1 MGQPENTEHQMEI
14 RRIGLTPAKLRGSGG
29 ISLAADIG
37 GNPDNPAVIF
47 MHGGG
52 QTRASWGDAANT
64 LVHSGYYVISL
75 DLRGHGDSGWPA
87 AGGGYALDDFIGDL
101 LEVTST
107 LTEPPTLVGASLGG
121 VTALAAIGESRT
133 PVANALV
140 LVDVVPRIDPD
151 GAAHIGR
158 FMSSNKNGFST
169 VEEAAD
175 AVAAYLPHR
184 PRPKDVSGLQKNLRT
199 GTDGRLYWHWDPN
212 FLARANDK
220 PLADYGR
227 LMAAAR
233 NVRVPTLLVRG
244 ASSEIVTNEAAR
256 EFLDCLPTAEFV
268 EIAGARHMV
277 AGDKNN
283 AFNAAVF
290 DFLDRRVHGI
300 DSFRSA

>member
-1 MGQPENTEHQMEI
+1 MEI
-14 RRIGLTPAKLRGSGG
+14 RKIGLAPGKLRGSGG

-75 DLRGHGDSGWPA
+75 DLRGHGDSGWAA

-101 LEVTST
+101 LEVTAT
-107 LTEPPTLVGASLGG
+107 LPELPTLVGASLGG

-133 PVANALV
+133 QVANALV
-140 LVDVVPRIDPD
+140 LVDVVPRIDPE

-158 FMSSNKNGFST
+158 FMSSNKTGFST

-175 AVAAYLPHR
+175 AVSAYLPHR

-199 GTDGRLYWHWDPN
+199 GADGRLYWHWDPN
-212 FLARANDK
+212 FLDRANDK
-220 PLADYGR
+220 PLADYER

-244 ASSEIVTNEAAR
+244 SSSEIVTNEAAR

-283 AFNAAVF
+283 AFNTAVF
-290 DFLDRRVHGI
+290 DFLDRRVHGMV
-300 DSFRSA
+300 SSRSA

>member
-1 MGQPENTEHQMEI
+1 MEI
-14 RRIGLTPAKLRGSGG
+14 RRIALEPKKLRGHGG
-29 ISLAADIG
+29 ISLAADVG

-75 DLRGHGDSGWPA
+75 DLRGHGDSGWPD
-87 AGGGYALDDFIGDL
+87 AGGYDLDDFIGDL

-107 LTEPPTLVGASLGG
+107 LNEPPTLVGASLGG

-133 PVANALV
+133 RVANALV
-140 LVDVVPRIDPD
+140 LVDVVPRIDPE
-151 GAAHIGR
+151 GAARIGS
-158 FMSSNKNGFST
+158 FMASNRHGFSS

-175 AVAAYLPHR
+175 AVSAYLPHR

-199 GTDGRLYWHWDPN
+199 GPDGRLYWHWDPN
-212 FLARANDK
+212 FLDRANDK
-220 PLADYGR
+220 PLADYDR

-244 ASSEIVTNEAAR
+244 ASSEIVTSEAAQ

-290 DFLDRRVHGI
+290 DFLDRRVYGANAGANAP
-300 DSFRSA
+300 RAA

>member
-1 MGQPENTEHQMEI
+1 MEI
-14 RRIGLTPAKLRGSGG
+14 RRIGLEPRKFRGHGG
-29 ISLAADIG
+29 ISLAADVG

-52 QTRASWGDAANT
+52 QTRASWGDAATT
-64 LVHSGYYVISL
+64 LVHSGYYVMSL
-75 DLRGHGDSGWPA
+75 DLRGHGDSGWPPA
-87 AGGGYALDDFIGDL
+87 GGYALDDFIGDL

-107 LTEPPTLVGASLGG
+107 LAEPPTLVGASLGG
-121 VTALAAIGESRT
+121 VTALAAIGESKT

-140 LVDVVPRIDPD
+140 LVDVVPRIDPE
-151 GAAHIGR
+151 GAARIGG
-158 FMSSNKNGFST
+158 FMASNKEGFSS

-175 AVAAYLPHR
+175 AVSAYLPHR
-184 PRPKDVSGLQKNLRT
+184 PRPKDVSGLKKNLRT
-199 GTDGRLYWHWDPN
+199 GPDGRLYWHWDPN
-212 FLARANDK
+212 FLDRANDK
-220 PLADYGR
+220 PLADYDR

-244 ASSEIVTNEAAR
+244 ASSEIVTSEGAR

-283 AFNAAVF
+283 AFNTAVF
-290 DFLDRRVHGI
+290 DFLDRRVHGME
-300 DSFRSA
+300 SRSA

>member
-1 MGQPENTEHQMEI
+1 MEI
-14 RRIGLTPAKLRGSGG
+14 RRIGLEPGKLRGAGG
-29 ISLAADIG
+29 LALAADIG

-101 LEVTST
+101 LEVSAT
-107 LTEPPTLVGASLGG
+107 LPELPTLVGASLGG
-121 VTALAAIGESRT
+121 VTALAAIGESKT

-140 LVDVVPRIDPD
+140 LVDVVPRIDPE

-158 FMSSNKNGFST
+158 FMSSNKTGFST

-175 AVAAYLPHR
+175 AVSAYLPHR

-199 GTDGRLYWHWDPN
+199 GADGRLYWHWDPN
-212 FLARANDK
+212 FLDRANDK
-220 PLADYGR
+220 PLADYER

-233 NVRVPTLLVRG
+233 NVRIPTLLVRG
-244 ASSEIVTNEAAR
+244 ASSEIVTNEAAQ

-290 DFLDRRVHGI
+290 DFLDRRVHGM

>member
-1 MGQPENTEHQMEI
+1 MEI
-14 RRIGLTPAKLRGSGG
+14 KRIGLEPRKFRGHGG
-29 ISLAADIG
+29 LSLAADVG

-52 QTRASWGDAANT
+52 QTRASWGDAART
-64 LVHSGYYVISL
+64 LVHSGYYVMSL

-87 AGGGYALDDFIGDL
+87 AGGYALDDFIGDL

-107 LTEPPTLVGASLGG
+107 LAEPPTLVGASLGG
-121 VTALAAIGESRT
+121 VTALAAIGESSASGNSA
-133 PVANALV
+133 VANALV
-140 LVDVVPRIDPD
+140 LVDVVPRIDPE

-158 FMSSNKNGFST
+158 FMAGNKKGFST

-175 AVAAYLPHR
+175 AVSAYLPHR

-199 GTDGRLYWHWDPN
+199 GADGRLYWHWDPK
-212 FLARANDK
+212 FLDRANDK
-220 PLADYGR
+220 PLADYER

-244 ASSEIVTNEAAR
+244 ASSEIVTTEGAK
-256 EFLDCLPTAEFV
+256 EFLECLPSAEFI

-283 AFNAAVF
+283 AFNTAVF
-290 DFLDRRVHGI
+290 DFLDRRVHRM
-300 DSFRSA
+300 DTPRRA